1 MQLYLVRHPQPA
13 DVTGLCYGRREVPV
27 GPESVADAAAE
38 VRGRIPERVLEGA
51 RIFSSPASRCLILAR
66 CLAAPREPTVAEDL
80 AEMDFGSWEG
90 RAWDQ
95 VPRAQLDAWARDI
108 WHYRPGG
115 VESAAMV
122 AARWQRWVKH
132 VGNGDDAVVAVT
144 HAGVIRVALA
154 LALALANA
162 DADADGGAGAG
173 EDAGMLHAAALLQVP
188 VAFGSVHF
196 VDVAA
201 APVPA

>member
-1 MQLYLVRHPQPA
+1 MQFFLVRHPQPA
-13 DVTGLCYGRREVPV
+13 DVTGLCYGRQEVPV
-27 GPESVADAAAE
+27 GPVSVADAVAE
-38 VRGRIPERVLEGA
+38 VRGRIPEKVLEGA

-66 CLAAPREPTVAEDL
+66 YLSAPREPEVAEDL

-95 VPRAQLDAWARDI
+95 VPRDQLDAWARDL

-122 AARWQRWVKH
+122 AARWQRWVKRLR
-132 VGNGDDAVVAVT
+132 GTGDGAVVAVT

-154 LALALANA
+154 LASVPRS
-162 DADADGGAGAG
+162 
-173 EDAGMLHAAALLQVP
+173 AALLQVP
-188 VAFGSVHF
+188 VAFGSVHSF
-196 VDVAA
+196 DVAS

>member
-13 DVTGLCYGRREVPV
+13 NVTGLCYGRQEVPV
-27 GPESVADAAAE
+27 HLQSVADAAAE
-38 VRGRIPERVLEGA
+38 VRGRIPEKVLEGA
-51 RIFSSPASRCLILAR
+51 RIFSGPASRCLILAR
-66 CLAAPREPTVAEDL
+66 YLAAPREPTVAEDL

-95 VPRAQLDAWARDI
+95 VPRDQLDAWARDV

-122 AARWQRWVKH
+122 AARWQRWVKRARN
-132 VGNGDDAVVAVT
+132 NGDQTVVAVT

-154 LALALANA
+154 LA
-162 DADADGGAGAG
+162 GAPR
-173 EDAGMLHAAALLQVP
+173 AAALLQMP
-188 VAFGSVHF
+188 VAFGSVHS
-196 VDVAA
+196 VDVTE

>member
-1 MQLYLVRHPQPA
+1 MHCYLVRHPQPA
-13 DVTGLCYGRREVPV
+13 DVTGLCYGRQEVPV
-27 GPESVADAAAE
+27 DVQSVVEAAAA
-38 VRGRIPERVLEGA
+38 VRGRIPENVLEGA

-66 CLAAPREPTVAEDL
+66 YLAAPREPRVAEDL

-95 VPRAQLDAWARDI
+95 VPRDQLDAWAKDV

-122 AARWQRWVKH
+122 AARWQRWVKRMRSS
-132 VGNGDDAVVAVT
+132 GDDAVVAVT

-154 LALALANA
+154 LA
-162 DADADGGAGAG
+162 GTPRS
-173 EDAGMLHAAALLQVP
+173 AALLQVP
-188 VAFGSVHF
+188 VAFGSVHT
-196 VDVAA
+196 VEVTA
-201 APVPA
+201 APVPV